1 MTFKPGQTGNPK
13 GRPRGSRDKITQAF
27 LNDLER
33 HWRQHGKSALDAAL
47 EKAPESYVKV
57 VASLLP
63 KDVNL
68 NANVGETFLEI
79 LKAIDEKRISA
90 SGPVVASGVDG
101 ERDESAPVRH

>member
-1 MTFKPGQTGNPK
+1 MTFQKGHKLAT

-27 LNDLER
+27 LNDLES
-33 HWRQHGKSALDAAL
+33 HWRQNGKAALDAAL

-79 LKAIDEKRISA
+79 LKAIDEKRSGAGSA
-90 SGPVVASGVDG
+90 GLGSGVDG